1 MEIESFFFISLAVTF
16 VLLVALVYHF
26 RQKFITI
33 DQRVNNVIEIMNTVV
48 KEMQNLKVVQDK
60 CINNMPNMCC
70 MPVNSNEYIN
80 ISADSFIETKNL
92 GRIQENF
99 NGENVFSEESD
110 DEDDDDED
118 EDDEDDDSDS
128 EDEYES
134 EKIVVSDDEDNIEI
148 LDITDNDITTES
160 VSQPVLEE
168 LLESDIL
175 LPEITIISN
184 TDYRKMDI
192 HQLRNIAL
200 EKGIDGKKM
209 KKNELLKIL
218 ENV

>member
-26 RQKFITI
+26 RQKFITL

-48 KEMQNLKVVQDK
+48 KEMQNLKLVQDK
-60 CINNMPNMCC
+60 YRNNMCC

-80 ISADSFIETKNL
+80 IPADSFLQTKNL
-92 GRIQENF
+92 GTIQTQNLNF
-99 NGENVFSEESD
+99 NNEDSESD
-110 DEDDDDED
+110 SGS
-118 EDDEDDDSDS
+118 DDSDS
-128 EDEYES
+128 ESDDSENYEN
-134 EKIVVSDDEDNIEI
+134 KIVVSDDEEEDNLEI
-148 LDITDNDITTES
+148 LDITDISDNHPTEQF
-160 VSQPVLEE
+160 SQPVLEE
-168 LLESDIL
+168 LLESEIL
-175 LPEITIISN
+175 PPEITIISN

-192 HQLRNIAL
+192 SQLRSIAL

-209 KKNELLKIL
+209 KKNELVKIL

>member
-60 CINNMPNMCC
+60 CINNMCC

-99 NGENVFSEESD
+99 NGENVYSEESD
-110 DEDDDDED
+110 DDDDED
-118 EDDEDDDSDS
+118 EDEDDDSDS
-128 EDEYES
+128 ENEYES